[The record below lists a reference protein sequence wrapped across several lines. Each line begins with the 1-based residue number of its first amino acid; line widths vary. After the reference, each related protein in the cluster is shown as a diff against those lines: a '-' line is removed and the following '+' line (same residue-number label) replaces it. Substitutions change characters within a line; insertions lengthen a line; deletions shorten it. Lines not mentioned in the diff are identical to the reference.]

1 MGVYLSSPVTEK
13 ESVDE
18 QCEGFVYGASSMQGW
33 RITQEDAHNCIPVF
47 DNKTKTSFF
56 AVYDGHG
63 GSEVAK
69 YCEIH
74 FPEFVKRLM
83 GEQNGLGE
91 DPTVF
96 IQNAFLAFDATLTND
111 DVIRELKE
119 LAGKLDDDDEEEE
132 GGEPVGRTE
141 TDMLKEEANMPLDQL
156 LAQYKSRAPEDMK
169 ILHQQDF
176 KSPALKPKSKL
187 SSEQK
192 SETEPVSSPTFI
204 EEVDESSV
212 LHNGVDDVNNSNSHV
227 HSRMQSDGTL
237 DNESG
242 HDNNNEKLSDSQT
255 AESTKAQED
264 TKSGTVNNGEVQP
277 SSLQSAGSSTHEPES
292 VAGCSIETNPSCSG
306 SATNNEVR
314 KSKAKAAANM
324 AKLDHDLDTSDDESE
339 GTEEDDEEEEMWEDM
354 SNCIESFKKYPY
366 IFYSDEEDD
375 DEEEDHE
382 EDVPMMDVSNE
393 EPGSDS
399 GCTACVALLQGKR
412 LIVANAGDS
421 RCILARA
428 GKAVELSFDHKP
440 EDDSERK
447 RIEKAGGK
455 VTSDGRVNGG
465 LNLSRA
471 IGDHVYK
478 RNKDLPDK
486 EQMITALPDIETAEL
501 CDEDQFIVIACDG
514 IWNYLSSQEVVD
526 YVLDKLKDPEKQK
539 KPSLICEELFD
550 HCLAPNTYGDGTG
563 CDNMTCI
570 IIVLDMFNKNGSRQA
585 ESKAAAESP
594 EKVNNETDQSV
605 NNQILKQTET
615 DFTGSLKRCSDNVV
629 NEGKRLKLDVVD

>member
-47 DNKTKTSFF
+47 DDKTKTSFF

-74 FPEFVKRLM
+74 FPEFVKKLM
-83 GEQNGLGE
+83 TEQNGFGE
-91 DPTVF
+91 DPKVF

-132 GGEPVGRTE
+132 GGDPVGRTE

-156 LAQYKSRAPEDMK
+156 LAQYKSRAPEDIK
-169 ILHQQDF
+169 NLHKQDF

-187 SSEQK
+187 SSEEK
-192 SETEPVSSPTFI
+192 SETESASSPTFKGEI
-204 EEVDESSV
+204 DESSS
-212 LHNGVDDVNNSNSHV
+212 LHNGVNDINNSNSHTY
-227 HSRMQSDGTL
+227 SESQTDGAL
-237 DNESG
+237 QNSG
-242 HDNNNEKLSDSQT
+242 HDNNNEKPSDSHT
-255 AESTKAQED
+255 AENSKASEI
-264 TKSGTVNNGEVQP
+264 TNSETEKENNGEVQ
-277 SSLQSAGSSTHEPES
+277 STSIQTAGSSTSEPES
-292 VAGCSIETNPSCSG
+292 VARCSLETNPSCSG
-306 SATNNEVR
+306 SATNSAVR

-324 AKLDHDLDTSDDESE
+324 AKLDQDLDTSDDDESE
-339 GTEEDDEEEEMWEDM
+339 GTEEEDEEEEMWEDM
-354 SNCIESFKKYPY
+354 SDDE
-366 IFYSDEEDD
+366 EEDD
-375 DEEEDHE
+375 DEEGDDHDD
-382 EDVPMMDVSNE
+382 DVPMMDVSNE

-440 EDDSERK
+440 EDDSEK
-447 RIEKAGGK
+447 QRIEKAGGK

-478 RNKDLPDK
+478 RNKDLPDR

-570 IIVLDMFNKNGSRQA
+570 IIVLDTFNKNGSRQA
-585 ESKAAAESP
+585 DSKAAAVSP
-594 EKVNNETDQSV
+594 EKVNKETDQSID
-605 NNQILKQTET
+605 NQILKQTDT
-615 DFTGSLKRCSDNVV
+615 DFTGSLKRCSDNVEV
-629 NEGKRLKLDVVD
+629 NEGKRLKLDEV